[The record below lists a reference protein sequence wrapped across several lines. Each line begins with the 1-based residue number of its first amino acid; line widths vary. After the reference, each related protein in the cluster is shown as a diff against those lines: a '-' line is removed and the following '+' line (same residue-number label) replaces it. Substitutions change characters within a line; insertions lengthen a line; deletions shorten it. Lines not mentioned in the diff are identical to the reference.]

1 MTDQEYRDLMQLFE
15 SMREQGWDPQL
26 CDTPVPYYDG
36 RVPCGIPTEMG
47 DIEQG
52 EYLMLPRSVADLDPV
67 FTLSVRGDSMKDAGI
82 VSGDELRVLAT
93 PVVEDGDIVV
103 AVVDGEYTVKS
114 FVTDEMG
121 QPWLVPRNKKYR
133 PIPLTEESGALILG
147 RVIRIHHTP
156 RRESCVALL
165 NVVHEEQGRIRQEA
179 SSQREETKEKEA
191 AAPSL
196 GSIISEAY
204 AGLKPTSSDWI
215 AAYWV
220 LTTYAGAPETFTG
233 FAAWVNALAIEA
245 MPLCKADLLR
255 KADVIYLKPLYRWS
269 ECVTVRQ
276 STMERRLLIA
286 RRLKEKLA
294 PKA

>member
-1 MTDQEYRDLMQLFE
+1 MRYVFPIFQTLHKLMTEQEYSELMQLFE

-121 QPWLVPRNKKYR
+121 QHWLVPRNKKYR

-147 RVIRIHHTP
+147 RVIRIHH
-156 RRESCVALL
+156 LL
-165 NVVHEEQGRIRQEA
+165 LPLSVSVSVSIR
-179 SSQREETKEKEA
+179 
-191 AAPSL
+191 L
-196 GSIISEAY
+196 HGSWQII
-204 AGLKPTSSDWI
+204 I
-215 AAYWV
+215 RV
-220 LTTYAGAPETFTG
+220 
-233 FAAWVNALAIEA
+233 
-245 MPLCKADLLR
+245 
-255 KADVIYLKPLYRWS
+255 
-269 ECVTVRQ
+269 
-276 STMERRLLIA
+276 
-286 RRLKEKLA
+286 
-294 PKA
+294 